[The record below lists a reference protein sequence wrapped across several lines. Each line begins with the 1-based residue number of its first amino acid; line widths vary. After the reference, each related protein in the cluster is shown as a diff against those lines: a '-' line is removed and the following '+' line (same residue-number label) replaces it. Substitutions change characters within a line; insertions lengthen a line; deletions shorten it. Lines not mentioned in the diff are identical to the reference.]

1 MGRYRGLL
9 EAVEISR
16 QADIRL
22 QIAHI
27 TPAYIINQPCPDSLH
42 RALAEATLADI
53 IDEPQRQGLDIAF
66 DLIPDESAG
75 TFSTPGLLDIFAGW
89 LPRLGSREALLEAL
103 KRPAFRDDVR
113 SVIDSGR
120 VKIQMLCPK
129 IDPYWPEHFVVLTG
143 VYAGKT
149 FGQIA
154 RQRGGD
160 PIDAV
165 CDILIENPDTKFN
178 QRDLRRLD
186 PHTEVFLQHP
196 SCAVGLDTFVC
207 DTDFH
212 LDDPFPGSIR
222 AHQNTYGMMPRYI
235 RRFVREKGVL
245 SLEEAIRKAT
255 SLPAERLGL
264 AGRGR
269 LQPGNYADI
278 VLFDPARISDT
289 GDWLEPAQ
297 APVGIASVFVNGE
310 VVYENGKH
318 TGARPGQV
326 LRRR

>member
-1 MGRYRGLL
+1 M
-9 EAVEISR
+9 
-16 QADIRL
+16 
-22 QIAHI
+22 
-27 TPAYIINQPCPDSLH
+27 
-42 RALAEATLADI
+42 
-53 IDEPQRQGLDIAF
+53 
-66 DLIPDESAG
+66 
-75 TFSTPGLLDIFAGW
+75 
-89 LPRLGSREALLEAL
+89 EAL

-143 VYAGKT
+143 AYEGKT

-165 CDILIENPDTKFN
+165 CDMLIEDPDAKFN

-245 SLEEAIRKAT
+245 SLEEAIRKVT
-255 SLPAERLGL
+255 SLPADRLGL

-269 LQPGNYADI
+269 LQPGDYADI
-278 VLFDPARISDT
+278 VLFDPAHISDT

-297 APVGIASVFVNGE
+297 APVGIASGLRQR
-310 VVYENGKH
+310 GDRLRKRDAH
-318 TGARPGQV
+318 RARSGQV
-326 LRRR
+326 LRRGRYCRSGRQPPQHNQPIRYMGCISFLGNGVA